1 MAFLDVPFRLT
12 LGNGEPRFYP
22 AHTPIKDRTD
32 PGLCFELAQGQPWR
46 WVGKGGTIEVELID
60 VLAAAALETLHGA
73 QVLRGPIL
81 SVHALAVVTALRGG
95 DVHLAECLERQQ
107 AAVLD
112 SIDEWEL
119 GGLVEPPVS
128 YRTIK
133 NYKLN
138 APQRVP
144 PPIQVV
150 GNRQTVW
157 LWGRAQARAWIAT
170 RPGLG
175 WRSGLTDDEIQA
187 SGRRL
192 PGRRRRPVNG

>member
-22 AHTPIKDRTD
+22 AHTPIKDRTN
-32 PGLCFELAQGQPWR
+32 PGLRFELAQGQPWR
-46 WVGKGGTIEVELID
+46 WVGKGRKMEVELVD
-60 VLAAAALETLHGA
+60 VLAAAALVTG
-73 QVLRGPIL
+73 LRAGN
-81 SVHALAVVTALRGG
+81 VQ
-95 DVHLAECLERQQ
+95 LAECLERQQ

-119 GGLVEPPVS
+119 GGLLEPPVS

-138 APQRVP
+138 PPQRVP

-150 GNRQTVW
+150 GNRRTVW
-157 LWGRAQARAWIAT
+157 LWGRAQAQAWIAS

-175 WRSGLTDDEIQA
+175 WRSGLTDDEIEA

-192 PGRRRRPVNG
+192 PGRRRRPENG

>member
-12 LGNGEPRFYP
+12 VGNGEPRYYP

-32 PGLCFELAQGQPWR
+32 PGLRFELAQGQPWR
-46 WVGKGGTIEVELID
+46 WVGKGGTMEVELVD
-60 VLAAAALETLHGA
+60 VLAAAALETLHGV

-81 SVHALAVVTALRGG
+81 SMHALALVMALRGG
-95 DVHLAECLERQQ
+95 DIHLAERLEREQ
-107 AAVLD
+107 AAVID

-138 APQRVP
+138 TPQRVP

-157 LWGRAQARAWIAT
+157 LWGRTQARAWIAA

-192 PGRRRRPVNG
+192 PGRRRRPGNG

>member
-1 MAFLDVPFRLT
+1 MAFLDAPFRLT
-12 LGNGEPRFYP
+12 LGNGEPCYYP
-22 AHTPIKDRTD
+22 AHTAIKDRTD
-32 PGLCFELAQGQPWR
+32 PGLRFVLAQGRPWR
-46 WVGKGGTIEVELID
+46 WVGKGGPIEVELVD
-60 VLAAAALETLHGA
+60 VLAAAVLETLHGV

-81 SVHALAVVTALRGG
+81 SVHALALVTALRCG
-95 DVHLAECLERQQ
+95 DIHLAERLEREQ
-107 AAVLD
+107 AAVVD

-133 NYKLN
+133 NYKVN
-138 APQRVP
+138 KPQRVP

-150 GNRQTVW
+150 GNRRTVW
-157 LWGRAQARAWIAT
+157 LWGRLQARAWVAA

-175 WRSGLTDDEIQA
+175 WRDGLTDIEIQA

-192 PGRRRRPVNG
+192 PGRPRRPLSS

>member
-12 LGNGEPRFYP
+12 LGNGEPRYYP
-22 AHTPIKDRTD
+22 AHTPIKDRAD
-32 PGLCFELAQGQPWR
+32 PGLRFELAQGQPWR
-46 WVGKGGTIEVELID
+46 WVGKGGTIEVELVD
-60 VLAAAALETLHGA
+60 VLAAATLETLNGI

-81 SVHALAVVTALRGG
+81 SMHALALVTALRVG
-95 DVHLAECLERQQ
+95 DLQLAECLERQQ
-107 AAVLD
+107 AAVVD

-119 GGLVEPPVS
+119 GGLAEPPIG

-133 NYKLN
+133 NYKLST
-138 APQRVP
+138 PQRLP

-150 GNRQTVW
+150 GNRRTIW
-157 LWGRAQARAWIAT
+157 LWGRTQARAWIAT

-192 PGRRRRPVNG
+192 PGRPRRPVND